1 MPATA
6 APTAPHVEKLLALT
20 ALAWGL
26 GPRVVRTGP
35 APARRRE
42 QGMQMRRANVIAGL
56 TRNPWNA

>member
-26 GPRVVRTGP
+26 GPRVVRTRPLPTAG
-35 APARRRE
+35 RK
-42 QGMQMRRANVIAGL
+42 QGSASPRCLLERGDRSLSLRA
-56 TRNPWNA
+56 